1 MDTLINITAFGVL
14 AALWLAFLAAL
25 VLNRALLD
33 KTWRIFRSSSILV
46 QIVIALLVLPV
57 IIGLAVWETRW
68 PIWLRLIVVLG
79 LAWMTVYTFFPRVP
93 MA

>member
-1 MDTLINITAFGVL
+1 MDIIINITAFGVL
-14 AALWLAFLAAL
+14 AALWLAFAAAL
-25 VLNRALLD
+25 ALNRALLD
-33 KTWRIFRSSSILV
+33 KTWRIFRSSPLLV

-79 LAWMTVYTFFPRVP
+79 LAWMTVYTFFPRFPV
-93 MA
+93 A